1 MCYILNYCTYHTMAI
16 DDSIEYRI
24 VITLAVKSLTNKDCR
39 KFHRKIFG
47 KLKCICIE
55 NVTEIVKIDKKTW

>member
-1 MCYILNYCTYHTMAI
+1 M
-16 DDSIEYRI
+16 
-24 VITLAVKSLTNKDCR
+24 NKVFR

-55 NVTEIVKIDKKTW
+55 NVMEIVKMDIKTWWTAAIRQMFLPPMFLLYGI